1 MNRTLKIFS
10 ISVVVL
16 LLAHGVS
23 AKPVDA
29 TRARRVA
36 ENYMQAKGMKNP
48 SALADVTAQTPF
60 TEFYVFASPEGG
72 FVLVSGDDC
81 AVPVLGYS
89 LASRFETKDMPENVK
104 GWLEGYE
111 NDIRLCRANAL
122 SGEPTASGD
131 EWTMLEAGVMPVEP
145 LQTAVAPLLTT
156 TWNQSP
162 RYNDLC
168 PYDSATDARSVT
180 GCVATAT
187 AQVMKFWN
195 HPATGYGS
203 NTYTSER
210 TKNGIHYLFP
220 NLTADFGA
228 TTYQWSNMPNALT
241 SVSSQTE
248 IDAVATLMYHVG
260 VAIEMSYSPAASGAH
275 NYNFGGTIRPSSQT
289 ALMKNFK
296 YRADMTPLMRDDYS
310 NAEMGTLLRAEL
322 DQQRPILF
330 DGSNTSGGHSFV
342 FDGYDASGKFHVNW
356 GWGGSN
362 DGFFELG
369 SLNPG
374 VGGIGGNSSGTYN
387 MGNVALIGIRP
398 NTNWSTTGITTVTT
412 TTTGHGSASGGGSY
426 SFGDTVALSATAN
439 SGYRFAGWSDG
450 CKFNPREIIANGGSY
465 TFTATFAPISG
476 DTLHYCPGNHKINNY
491 RSTSGATV
499 WGVHLP
505 ASVLNASNY
514 LGAVQLYVAA
524 TGTYTMTVYTGS
536 SHNTVAAADTV
547 TYSDAALDSWKTIYL
562 NNPVP
567 ATQDLWIV
575 FSYNGSGYP
584 ASFTYGS
591 GVASSFVWGSNFGEV
606 GISWNVTAMIKG
618 IFSDGSPIPDPCNLI
633 AFPYTQDFDDGT
645 APCWEI
651 LDSNAD
657 GTTWGVYGSGG
668 YNNSPCMRIKYADNS
683 DDWLMMPQMTVAG
696 DYAVAWKARI
706 HSTTYP
712 ETYQVLWYDG
722 TTATQ
727 LFQETLNSTTLVD
740 RSANFTVPATGGGR
754 IVFRYLSN
762 DMYYLYLDNVVISQ
776 VAPTPQY
783 TITTASNNNDWGT
796 VTGGGTYAQGTPIQI
811 EAIPATCYRFVRWQD
826 NNTQNPRP
834 FTVTA
839 NATYT
844 ATFEPIICTV
854 SVSSNNTAWGTV
866 SGGGT
871 YQCGTTS
878 VTLSA
883 QPNTGYHFV
892 RWSDNNTD
900 NPRTMDATGDTNL
913 IAIFYYNQYSV
924 TLNVDTTIH
933 GTCTGGGSY
942 NYLSNRT
949 IQANANHGYHFT
961 QWNDSVTDNPRT
973 IVLTQDTSFT
983 AFYAPNQYSVTGQ
996 VNSTE
1001 MGLVSGSDTVY
1012 YLDTV
1017 VLTATAN
1024 YGYHFLHWSDYNTD
1038 NPRTVVATDN
1048 IDLTAIFDYN
1058 PYTII
1063 LSVDTNIYGTVSG
1076 EGTYNYLSERT
1087 ITATPNYGY
1096 HFTHWQDGDT
1106 NNPRTIILTQD
1117 TSFTAFFAPNRYS
1130 LTVLAGEHG
1139 TVSEGGVYD
1148 FGDTI
1153 VMEAFPEP
1161 HYHFLRW
1168 DDGNTDNPRQVLIME
1183 DITITASFAIDTHT
1197 VVVESNEI
1205 SRGMVEATGTEF
1217 VYGTPCTVT
1226 AIAYTGFT
1234 FAGWSNGVTAN
1245 PYTFAVLSDVEL
1257 TALFIAEGEEVYTVT
1272 VVSAD
1277 PAMGS
1282 VSGGGQVLYGGN
1294 VTIRATPNDGYRFV
1308 RWNDNDTHAVRTVT
1322 VTADITYTATFE
1334 ALSPVPQYTVTVNC
1348 VLHDGREVDPSYVTG
1363 AGVYDDGDNVTLEGF
1378 VQGCATSLDFWIIE
1392 TGDTIRENPYTFVIH
1407 SNRTITA
1414 VFGDYGGIGDVNG
1427 TSLRL
1432 WPNPANRV
1440 VNLMVTEPGEIR
1452 VMDVTGRTV
1461 LKQQVSAGDNKID
1474 VGSLIDGL
1482 YFVKMGGMHSSFII
1496 QH

>member
-1 MNRTLKIFS
+1 M
-10 ISVVVL
+10 
-16 LLAHGVS
+16 
-23 AKPVDA
+23 
-29 TRARRVA
+29 
-36 ENYMQAKGMKNP
+36 
-48 SALADVTAQTPF
+48 
-60 TEFYVFASPEGG
+60 
-72 FVLVSGDDC
+72 
-81 AVPVLGYS
+81 
-89 LASRFETKDMPENVK
+89 
-104 GWLEGYE
+104 
-111 NDIRLCRANAL
+111 
-122 SGEPTASGD
+122 
-131 EWTMLEAGVMPVEP
+131 
-145 LQTAVAPLLTT
+145 
-156 TWNQSP
+156 
-162 RYNDLC
+162 
-168 PYDSATDARSVT
+168 
-180 GCVATAT
+180 
-187 AQVMKFWN
+187 
-195 HPATGYGS
+195 
-203 NTYTSER
+203 
-210 TKNGIHYLFP
+210 
-220 NLTADFGA
+220 
-228 TTYQWSNMPNALT
+228 
-241 SVSSQTE
+241 
-248 IDAVATLMYHVG
+248 
-260 VAIEMSYSPAASGAH
+260 
-275 NYNFGGTIRPSSQT
+275 
-289 ALMKNFK
+289 
-296 YRADMTPLMRDDYS
+296 
-310 NAEMGTLLRAEL
+310 
-322 DQQRPILF
+322 
-330 DGSNTSGGHSFV
+330 
-342 FDGYDASGKFHVNW
+342 
-356 GWGGSN
+356 
-362 DGFFELG
+362 
-369 SLNPG
+369 
-374 VGGIGGNSSGTYN
+374 
-387 MGNVALIGIRP
+387 
-398 NTNWSTTGITTVTT
+398 TT

-762 DMYYLYLDNVVISQ
+762 DMYYLYLDNVEISQ
-776 VAPTPQY
+776 VAPPVQQY
-783 TITTASNNNDWGT
+783 TIVAVSNNLSMGS
-796 VTGGGTYAQGTPIQI
+796 VVGGGTYDEGTHIQLT
-811 EAIPATCYRFVRWQD
+811 ANPSSGFHFVQWQD
-826 NNTQNPRP
+826 
-834 FTVTA
+834 
-839 NATYT
+839 
-844 ATFEPIICTV
+844 
-854 SVSSNNTAWGTV
+854 G
-866 SGGGT
+866 
-871 YQCGTTS
+871 
-878 VTLSA
+878 
-883 QPNTGYHFV
+883 
-892 RWSDNNTD
+892 
-900 NPRTMDATGDTNL
+900 
-913 IAIFYYNQYSV
+913 
-924 TLNVDTTIH
+924 
-933 GTCTGGGSY
+933 
-942 NYLSNRT
+942 
-949 IQANANHGYHFT
+949 
-961 QWNDSVTDNPRT
+961 VTDNPRNI
-973 IVLTQDTSFT
+973 IVT
-983 AFYAPNQYSVTGQ
+983 ANASYTAIFEEDAPPQYTVTVESNNDEWG
-996 VNSTE
+996 SACCSGTYDE
-1001 MGLVSGSDTVY
+1001 GTLVQ
-1012 YLDTV
+1012 
-1017 VLTATAN
+1017 LTATPLA
-1024 YGYHFLHWSDYNTD
+1024 GYRF
-1038 NPRTVVATDN
+1038 V
-1048 IDLTAIFDYN
+1048 
-1058 PYTII
+1058 
-1063 LSVDTNIYGTVSG
+1063 
-1076 EGTYNYLSERT
+1076 
-1087 ITATPNYGY
+1087 
-1096 HFTHWQDGDT
+1096 HWQDGVSD
-1106 NNPRTIILTQD
+1106 
-1117 TSFTAFFAPNRYS
+1117 S
-1130 LTVLAGEHG
+1130 L
-1139 TVSEGGVYD
+1139 
-1148 FGDTI
+1148 
-1153 VMEAFPEP
+1153 
-1161 HYHFLRW
+1161 
-1168 DDGNTDNPRQVLIME
+1168 
-1183 DITITASFAIDTHT
+1183 
-1197 VVVESNEI
+1197 
-1205 SRGMVEATGTEF
+1205 
-1217 VYGTPCTVT
+1217 
-1226 AIAYTGFT
+1226 
-1234 FAGWSNGVTAN
+1234 
-1245 PYTFAVLSDVEL
+1245 
-1257 TALFIAEGEEVYTVT
+1257 
-1272 VVSAD
+1272 
-1277 PAMGS
+1277 
-1282 VSGGGQVLYGGN
+1282 
-1294 VTIRATPNDGYRFV
+1294 
-1308 RWNDNDTHAVRTVT
+1308 RTVT

-1334 ALSPVPQYTVTVNC
+1334 ALPPVPQYTVTVESNNNDWGTVGGGGTFAEGTQIDIVATPREGYRFVHWQDGVSDSLRTVTVTADITYTATFEALPPVPQYTVTVNC

>member
-1 MNRTLKIFS
+1 MNRLLKIFS

-122 SGEPTASGD
+122 SGEPTVSGD

-439 SGYRFAGWSDG
+439 SGYRFNGWSDG

-536 SHNTVAAADTV
+536 SHNTVAATDTV
-547 TYSDAALDSWKTIYL
+547 TYSDGALDSWKTIYL
-562 NNPVP
+562 DNPVP

-584 ASFTYGS
+584 ASYTYGS

-657 GTTWGVYGSGG
+657 GTTWGVYSSGG

-727 LFQETLNSTTLVD
+727 LFQETLNSTTMVD
-740 RSANFTVPATGGGR
+740 RSVNFTVPATGGGR

-776 VAPTPQY
+776 VAPPVQQY
-783 TITTASNNNDWGT
+783 TIVAVSNNLSMGS
-796 VTGGGTYAQGTPIQI
+796 VVGGGTYDEGTSIQLT
-811 EAIPATCYRFVRWQD
+811 ANPSSGFHFVQWQD
-826 NNTQNPRP
+826 
-834 FTVTA
+834 
-839 NATYT
+839 
-844 ATFEPIICTV
+844 
-854 SVSSNNTAWGTV
+854 G
-866 SGGGT
+866 
-871 YQCGTTS
+871 
-878 VTLSA
+878 
-883 QPNTGYHFV
+883 
-892 RWSDNNTD
+892 
-900 NPRTMDATGDTNL
+900 
-913 IAIFYYNQYSV
+913 
-924 TLNVDTTIH
+924 
-933 GTCTGGGSY
+933 
-942 NYLSNRT
+942 
-949 IQANANHGYHFT
+949 
-961 QWNDSVTDNPRT
+961 VTDNPRNI
-973 IVLTQDTSFT
+973 IVT
-983 AFYAPNQYSVTGQ
+983 ANASYTAIFEEDAPPQYTVTVESNNDEWG
-996 VNSTE
+996 SACCSGTYDE
-1001 MGLVSGSDTVY
+1001 GTLVQ
-1012 YLDTV
+1012 
-1017 VLTATAN
+1017 LTATPLA
-1024 YGYHFLHWSDYNTD
+1024 GYRF
-1038 NPRTVVATDN
+1038 V
-1048 IDLTAIFDYN
+1048 
-1058 PYTII
+1058 
-1063 LSVDTNIYGTVSG
+1063 
-1076 EGTYNYLSERT
+1076 
-1087 ITATPNYGY
+1087 
-1096 HFTHWQDGDT
+1096 HWQDGVSD
-1106 NNPRTIILTQD
+1106 
-1117 TSFTAFFAPNRYS
+1117 S
-1130 LTVLAGEHG
+1130 L
-1139 TVSEGGVYD
+1139 
-1148 FGDTI
+1148 
-1153 VMEAFPEP
+1153 
-1161 HYHFLRW
+1161 
-1168 DDGNTDNPRQVLIME
+1168 
-1183 DITITASFAIDTHT
+1183 
-1197 VVVESNEI
+1197 
-1205 SRGMVEATGTEF
+1205 
-1217 VYGTPCTVT
+1217 
-1226 AIAYTGFT
+1226 
-1234 FAGWSNGVTAN
+1234 
-1245 PYTFAVLSDVEL
+1245 
-1257 TALFIAEGEEVYTVT
+1257 
-1272 VVSAD
+1272 
-1277 PAMGS
+1277 
-1282 VSGGGQVLYGGN
+1282 
-1294 VTIRATPNDGYRFV
+1294 
-1308 RWNDNDTHAVRTVT
+1308 RTVT

-1334 ALSPVPQYTVTVNC
+1334 ALPPVPQYTVTVNC
-1348 VLHDGREVDPSYVTG
+1348 VLYDGREVDPSFVTG

-1432 WPNPANRV
+1432 WPNPANEV